1 MSRYVLSTCAAL
13 VILFPSLQADL
24 PRPVTVRSLVERAL
38 ANNAELKSLEA
49 EVDVASGQRAQ
60 AGYFKNPE
68 VSVEFGGREVRDSEN
83 LLQGNGTTLRVA
95 VLQRFEFPGK
105 GTLRKAIANKN
116 LEIAALGLEQFRLA
130 LAGQVRLLA
139 YEHVAAEEEA
149 RVAESIYRL
158 SRGLSAQPAGQ
169 PELGARQKLEIQ
181 LVQAGMVE
189 LAERIKSASMRSEET
204 RMRLNALVGRPQAD
218 PLRIADSLRPPAG
231 SMDPVSLVLA
241 AQQHNFLLKIRRA
254 ELERS
259 AREVAAARLDIAPDF
274 SIGPF
279 FSRDV
284 AGDIEQN
291 LGGAVS
297 ASVPL
302 WDWNLGNIQSAKAR
316 RSAAEALRVKG
327 ERDAE
332 AQILTL
338 LKAGE
343 LTRRQLDMMPPGLL
357 DRLEEG
363 SGIADA
369 QFRSGAIGAQLYLDS
384 QSAYLDSLRIS
395 HAAILEAWRIFL
407 DIGLLT
413 GGQVDQP
420 PRIPGAAKPKSQP

>member
-13 VILFPSLQADL
+13 AILFPSLQAGL
-24 PRPVTVRSLVERAL
+24 PRPVTVRSLVEGAL

-49 EVDVASGQRAQ
+49 EVDAAIGQRAQ

-68 VSVEFGGREVRDSEN
+68 VSLEFGGREVRDSEN

-95 VLQRFEFPGK
+95 VMQTFEFPGK

-139 YEHVAAEEEA
+139 YQHVAAEEET

-158 SRGLSAQPAGQ
+158 SRDVSAEPAGQ

-189 LAERIKSASMRSEET
+189 LAERIKSASLRSEET
-204 RMRLNALVGRPQAD
+204 RMRLNALVGRPQAHPLLIAD
-218 PLRIADSLRPPAG
+218 PLRPPSV
-231 SMDPVSLVLA
+231 SMDPASLVLA
-241 AQQHNFLLKIRRA
+241 AQQHNLLLKIRRV

-259 AREVAAARLDIAPDF
+259 AREVTAARLDIAPDF

-291 LGGAVS
+291 FGGAVS

-343 LTRRQLDMMPPGLL
+343 LTRRQLDMMPAGLL
-357 DRLEEG
+357 DRLQEG
-363 SGIADA
+363 SGIAEA
-369 QFRSGAIGAQLYLDS
+369 QFRSGAIGAQLYIDS

-395 HAAILEAWRIFL
+395 HAAILDAWRIFL
-407 DIGLLT
+407 DIGLLS
-413 GGQVDQP
+413 GVEVDQLP
-420 PRIPGAAKPKSQP
+420 QRKSLP